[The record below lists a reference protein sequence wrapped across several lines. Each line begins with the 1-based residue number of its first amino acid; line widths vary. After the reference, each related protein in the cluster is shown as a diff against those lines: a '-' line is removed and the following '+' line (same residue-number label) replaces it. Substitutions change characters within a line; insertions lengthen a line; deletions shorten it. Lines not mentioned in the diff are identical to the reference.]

1 MEKRVPV
8 DRVVT
13 PKKSIKRIGI
23 CQNRGIVKAI

>member
-8 DRVVT
+8 DRVLT

-23 CQNRGIVKAI
+23 CEDRGIIKAI